1 MAEKNNKSKARG
13 SKNKKLAI
21 IRVIVASCFYAFFV
35 LLQHY
40 NG

>member
-1 MAEKNNKSKARG
+1 MAEKDINKPDLG

-21 IRVIVASCFYAFFV
+21 ILGIVAGCFYVFFV
-35 LLQHY
+35 LLQHF

>member
-1 MAEKNNKSKARG
+1 MTQKDIKKSELG

-21 IRVIVASCFYAFFV
+21 ILGIVASCFYIFFV
-35 LLQHY
+35 LLQHL

>member
-1 MAEKNNKSKARG
+1 MAEKNNKSKALG

-21 IRVIVASCFYAFFV
+21 ILGIVASCFYVFFV